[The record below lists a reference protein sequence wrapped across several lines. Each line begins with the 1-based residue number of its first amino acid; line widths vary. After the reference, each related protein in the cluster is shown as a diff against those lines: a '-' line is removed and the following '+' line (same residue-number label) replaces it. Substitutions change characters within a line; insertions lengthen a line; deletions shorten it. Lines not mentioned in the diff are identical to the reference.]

1 MKHIL
6 KSILRILILLTSA
19 IYLSETVTFCSQS
32 DTSHFS
38 KVFNRIKPYRIFLP
52 DGYHTTK
59 KRYPVIY
66 YFHGNT
72 GDHKLDIPGVMDLVN
87 ANNVILVAWNGR
99 SEDTDL
105 RPYNIGNH
113 SNIKYNIQF
122 KDYFPEL
129 LNHIDK
135 MYRTIPERSSRGTIG
150 HSMGGIMSFFLAGKY
165 PNLIGA
171 AFSSKG
177 SPEFFIGTPSRHTL
191 YQVRYM
197 FRNLY
202 GVKVGFAT
210 SSECE
215 LYYLNN
221 EVINGALNENALDF
235 SYKKYEGPHD
245 ITPGQFKDA
254 FNFIISAFKD
264 PLPVPLRWNHA
275 DLYPEFDVWG
285 YEIRSNIKK
294 PGFIELEGV
303 TKGGLGI
310 STKGWEPDGPV
321 IPGVTI
327 NVRTPFVYLPD
338 KEYNLIDYNGTAGKL
353 TSGTVRSDKNG
364 RISFD
369 VNHERHQIGIF
380 RKGDPP
386 EITLLE
392 YKVNE
397 GGLFLDHKKECRI
410 SIRLLN
416 RGGTAADKIKVIL
429 STSKKGVSVTEPSA
443 SLDRLESCT
452 MAWIP
457 MSFKVLASND
467 PPHDGSPF
475 RIRFTLT
482 ISDNTGHT
490 WTDEFDAPVYYDV
503 PEFTQIGIDD
513 GDSDIF
519 GSGNGNNI
527 AEPGET
533 VMIYEISDGSRRL
546 RLYYDDPYIDGERL
560 YDEIQPDKWGDGYS
574 LSSLLHIS
582 GKCPP
587 GHKIKFLACYEIK
600 DWKKIRRDVTWGT
613 FTITIGNS
621 PDKE

>member
-6 KSILRILILLTSA
+6 NNNLRILLLIIFT
-19 IYLSETVTFCSQS
+19 LSFKETFAYFSQT

-38 KVFNRIKPYRIFLP
+38 KVFQRTKPYRIFLP
-52 DGYHTTK
+52 DGYHTSG

-87 ANNVILVAWNGR
+87 SNDVILVAWNGR

-129 LNHIDK
+129 VNHIDK
-135 MYRTIPERSSRGTIG
+135 TYRTIPERSARGTIG

-165 PNLIGA
+165 PDLIGA

-177 SPEFFIGTPSRHTL
+177 SPEFFIGTPLRHTL

-202 GVKVGFAT
+202 GVRIGFAT

-221 EVINGALNENALDF
+221 EVINGALNENGLCF
-235 SYKKYEGPHD
+235 SYKEYDGTHD
-245 ITPGQFKDA
+245 ITPEQFKDA

-264 PLPVPLRWNHA
+264 PLPVPSRWNHA

-285 YEIRSNIKK
+285 YEIKSNIKK

-310 STKGWEPDGPV
+310 STKAWEPDGPV
-321 IPGVTI
+321 IPGVII
-327 NVRTPFVYLPD
+327 NVRTPSVYLPD

-353 TSGTVRSDKNG
+353 NSGTVRSDKNG

-369 VNHERHQIGIF
+369 VNHEKHQIGIF
-380 RKGDPP
+380 SKGDPP
-386 EITLLE
+386 EITMSE

-397 GGLFLDHKKECRI
+397 GGSFLDNKKKCRI
-410 SIRLLN
+410 SVRLFN
-416 RGGTAADKIKVIL
+416 RGGTAAEQIKVRL
-429 STSKKGVSVTEPSA
+429 STSKKGVSVPEPSV

-452 MAWIP
+452 MVWVP
-457 MSFKVLASND
+457 MSFKVIASND

-475 RIRFTLT
+475 RIRFNLT
-482 ISDNTGHT
+482 ISDSMGHT
-490 WTDEFDAPVYYDV
+490 WNDEFDAPVYYDV
-503 PEFTQIGIDD
+503 PEFAQIGIDD
-513 GDSDIF
+513 GDSEIF

-574 LSSLLHIS
+574 LSSLIHIADN
-582 GKCPP
+582 CPP
-587 GHKIKFLACYEIK
+587 GHQIRFLSSYEVK
-600 DWKKIRRDVTWGT
+600 DWEKIRRDVTWGT
-613 FTITIGNS
+613 FTITIGDRS
-621 PDKE
+621 K